1 MTAID
6 RLLEIEARFAE
17 AVEKIVPLEFDG
29 DALKIVLHLKD
40 GGTLRVVE
48 QWKNARLEKYSYY
61 WLAPDNSL
69 RIGWDNVPHHKHV
82 ATFPHHTSRRPTRY
96 ESSRSLGFSIK
107 HVGTRDT
114 LRPSEETSLEDV
126 LRVVLDMKSERS

>member
-1 MTAID
+1 MA
-6 RLLEIEARFAE
+6 
-17 AVEKIVPLEFDG
+17 PYS
-29 DALKIVLHLKD
+29 
-40 GGTLRVVE
+40 LRSCSPVVY
-48 QWKNARLEKYSYY
+48 L

-96 ESSRSLGFSIK
+96 DKQATDEVRVESFAWFLHQSSRSLGFFIK